1 MAKKQEDEKLAK
13 ALDDLLKDNWS
24 EKNNDVYD
32 NEGLH
37 VDADNL
43 ITAFLYANGYE
54 KAAEKYSEL
63 SEYFRY
69 A

>member
-13 ALDDLLKDNWS
+13 ALDDLLKNNWS
-24 EKNNDVYD
+24 EKHNDVYD

-37 VDADNL
+37 IDADDL
-43 ITAFLYANGYE
+43 IAVFLYANGYE
-54 KAAEKYSEL
+54 KAAEKYNEL
-63 SEYFRY
+63 RKYFRY